1 MACEVAMREQN
12 LTQAVE
18 QRTAQ
23 LAESIQEA
31 ETARAKAEAAN
42 RTKSL
47 FLSNMS
53 HELRTPLN
61 VILGFTQLMMRSSS
75 VNSQLQGYLDTIIRS
90 GEHLLTLINDV
101 LSMSQIEAG
110 RITLKANDFHL
121 AAFLDWLKQ
130 IFQFKAE
137 SKGIQLIFELAPN
150 LPQSIHTDESK
161 LRQVLVN
168 LLSNALKFTT
178 NGSIILR
185 VSVVKNQEVT
195 TDDDGKLTL
204 NFEVA
209 DTGMGISPQELTNLF
224 QPFIQTETGRN
235 SQEGTGLGLAISRS
249 FVRLMGGEMTVE
261 SQVGVGTTFKFNI
274 QTYAV
279 ITEQIE
285 QTAPSRQVVGL
296 LAGQPTYRIL
306 IVEDKPENQQ
316 LMMELLTPVGFDVR
330 CAINGQDAINIW
342 QSWSPHLIWMDMR
355 MPVLNGY
362 EATKQI
368 KAIGNPATIV
378 IALSGSA
385 FEEDK
390 MTALSVGCDDFVRK
404 PFRTEVIF
412 SKIALH
418 LGVGYI
424 YAEDSRSSHRESLMT
439 APVDSLTPQD
449 IAVMPSE
456 WVAQLHDF
464 ALKVNAKQ
472 IMQLITQIPE
482 QNAYLAMAL
491 TSLVNNFEFE
501 KIVELSKT

>member
-1 MACEVAMREQN
+1 
-12 LTQAVE
+12 
-18 QRTAQ
+18 
-23 LAESIQEA
+23 
-31 ETARAKAEAAN
+31 
-42 RTKSL
+42 
-47 FLSNMS
+47 
-53 HELRTPLN
+53 
-61 VILGFTQLMMRSSS
+61 
-75 VNSQLQGYLDTIIRS
+75 
-90 GEHLLTLINDV
+90 
-101 LSMSQIEAG
+101 
-110 RITLKANDFHL
+110 
-121 AAFLDWLKQ
+121 
-130 IFQFKAE
+130 
-137 SKGIQLIFELAPN
+137 
-150 LPQSIHTDESK
+150 
-161 LRQVLVN
+161 
-168 LLSNALKFTT
+168 
-178 NGSIILR
+178 
-185 VSVVKNQEVT
+185 
-195 TDDDGKLTL
+195 
-204 NFEVA
+204 
-209 DTGMGISPQELTNLF
+209 
-224 QPFIQTETGRN
+224 
-235 SQEGTGLGLAISRS
+235 
-249 FVRLMGGEMTVE
+249 MTVE

-306 IVEDKPENQQ
+306 VVEDKPENQQ
-316 LMMELLTPVGFDVR
+316 LMMELLTPVGFDVC

-456 WVAQLHDF
+456 WVAQLHNF

-472 IMQLITQIPE
+472 IMQLITHIPE

-501 KIVELSKT
+501 KIVELTNT